1 MGNKIER
8 SNNMEW
14 VEFRDKII
22 KLDKVNYIEFHG
34 NSITFELN
42 DYTLS
47 RVFENEVLEFI
58 EALKNKLNITL
69 EI

>member
-1 MGNKIER
+1 
-8 SNNMEW
+8 MEW

-22 KLDKVNYIEFHG
+22 NLDKVNYIEFHG
-34 NSITFELN
+34 NTITFELN
-42 DYTLS
+42 DYTFS
-47 RVFENEVLEFI
+47 GVFEENEVLEFI

>member
-1 MGNKIER
+1 
-8 SNNMEW
+8 MEW

>member
-22 KLDKVNYIEFHG
+22 NLDKVNYIEFHG